1 MVISERW
8 FWEHSH
14 IVIVMLRRKSKAA
27 KELAKKVGE
36 QHWQVRIEGG
46 FWRAVIRR
54 QSLEGQIQP
63 IEILFA

>member
-1 MVISERW
+1 
-8 FWEHSH
+8 
-14 IVIVMLRRKSKAA
+14 MLRRKSKAA

-54 QSLEGQIQP
+54 QSFVEETLAKNGSFEG
-63 IEILFA
+63 

>member
-1 MVISERW
+1 MCGWLSLKGGFGHIS
-8 FWEHSH
+8 HKC
-14 IVIVMLRRKSKAA
+14 LRRKSKAA

-54 QSLEGQIQP
+54 QSLEVKND
-63 IEILFA
+63 